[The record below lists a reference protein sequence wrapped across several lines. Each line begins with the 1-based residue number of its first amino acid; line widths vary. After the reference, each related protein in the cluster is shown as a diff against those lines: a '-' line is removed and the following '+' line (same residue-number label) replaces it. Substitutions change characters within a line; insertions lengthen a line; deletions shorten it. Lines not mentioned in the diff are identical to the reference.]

1 MHRITL
7 IIILLLSVTAAD
19 AASYQKTDGTIV
31 DPIQSVSGGDLP
43 YSGNNLQPGADLV
56 GAELSGADL
65 ERANLR
71 NADLTGADLS
81 NADLYFAELF
91 YADLSN
97 AYLYDAHLRRAFL
110 TSADL
115 TGADLTGANLGH
127 ADVQYA
133 DFTGADLTG
142 SNFGNVFYYNHHTTW
157 TDAFYYTDNEPTWSS
172 LWDGYGN
179 NGMDAAWRESVGI
192 LALDPTNAVPEPSTL
207 LLALLGLALVPRR
220 RRR

>member
-7 IIILLLSVTAAD
+7 VIILLFAATCAD
-19 AASYQKTDGTIV
+19 AAWYQKTDGTIV
-31 DPIQSVSGGDLP
+31 DPIQDIYGADHS
-43 YSGNNLQPGADLV
+43 YSGNNLEPN
-56 GAELSGADL
+56 
-65 ERANLR
+65 ANLHYA
-71 NADLTGADLS
+71 NLAGADLTGADL
-81 NADLYFAELF
+81 NDTHLRHADLQGADLYGAFLQ
-91 YADLSN
+91 YADLS
-97 AYLYDAHLRRAFL
+97 Y
-110 TSADL
+110 ADL